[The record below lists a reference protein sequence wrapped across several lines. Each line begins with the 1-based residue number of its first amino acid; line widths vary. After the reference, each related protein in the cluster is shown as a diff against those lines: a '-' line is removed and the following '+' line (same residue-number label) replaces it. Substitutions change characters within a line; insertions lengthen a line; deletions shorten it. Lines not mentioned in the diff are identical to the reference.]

1 MLQWWI
7 IFCTSVFA
15 AFLMY
20 YFGIL
25 DMVVLGDKTYI
36 SMGILGAYFALSLEN
51 IRIHYR
57 PISTDEMV
65 KGSPYDIQWFYSEQ
79 LMTLGM
85 IGTVIG
91 FLIMLSTAF
100 VNVDVT
106 SVNDMK
112 NVIGNMAMGMGTALW
127 TTLFGLITSTL
138 SRLQLVFLE
147 DA

>member
-25 DMVVLGDKTYI
+25 DMVLLGDKTYI
-36 SMGILGAYFALSLEN
+36 SMGILGAYFVLSLEN
-51 IRIHYR
+51 LRIHYN

-65 KGSPYDIQWFYSEQ
+65 RGSPYDIQWFYSEQ

-112 NVIGNMAMGMGTALW
+112 DVIGNMAMGMGTALW
-127 TTLFGLITSTL
+127 TTLFGLITATL